1 MSSSL
6 HAHVSVA
13 RSELMASNGE
23 APATKRLRK
32 EGAADG
38 DTQDYTPKNIMVTG
52 GAGFIASHIVIRLV
66 KKYPNYKIVNFDKLD
81 YCSSLKNLKCAL
93 TDYRTALPRALL
105 RAVARWHALSRPR
118 AVCCTRPQ
126 AAGVLE
132 LRRALTAACRAR
144 RAVRSAS
151 CGTTSSSRA
160 TCSPPT

>member
-1 MSSSL
+1 
-6 HAHVSVA
+6 
-13 RSELMASNGE
+13 MASNGE

-105 RAVARWHALSRPR
+105 RAAARWHARSARVPR
-118 AVCCTRPQ
+118 AAPGRRPQ
-126 AAGVLE
+126 ACSSCGERSPL
-132 LRRALTAACRAR
+132 
-144 RAVRSAS
+144 RAVRV
-151 CGTTSSSRA
+151 
-160 TCSPPT
+160 PQ

>member
-1 MSSSL
+1 MSSRL

-38 DTQDYTPKNIMVTG
+38 DTQDFTPKNIMVTG

-105 RAVARWHALSRPR
+105 RAVARWHTR
-118 AVCCTRPQ
+118 ARTPCAAPGRRPQ
-126 AAGVLE
+126 A
-132 LRRALTAACRAR
+132 C
-144 RAVRSAS
+144 SS
-151 CGTTSSSRA
+151 CGERSPLRA
-160 TCSPPT
+160 MPVPQ

>member
-1 MSSSL
+1 MSSRL

-38 DTQDYTPKNIMVTG
+38 DTQDFTPKNIMVTG

-105 RAVARWHALSRPR
+105 RAVARWHTRARH
-118 AVCCTRPQ
+118 AVCCTRQ
-126 AAGVLE
+126 EAAGVLV
-132 LRRALTAACRAR
+132 LRRALTAACHAR
-144 RAVRSAS
+144 PAVRSAS
-151 CGTTSSSRA
+151 SGTTSSSRA
-160 TCSPPT
+160 TCSPRT